1 MEIITTN
8 AQETEKL
15 GETIGLDLKSGKIK
29 NRVLAFYGDLGSGK
43 TTFIQGLAKGLGI
56 AKRLLSPTFV
66 FCRQYELEKGLLY
79 HVDLY
84 RIKEVQEAQG
94 LGLEEMFAD
103 RESVTLVE
111 WADRIKEMLPRE
123 RMDIALEYM
132 DNEQRKITIKSI
144 K

>member
-94 LGLEEMFAD
+94 LGLEEMFTD

-123 RMDIALEYM
+123 RLDIALEYM